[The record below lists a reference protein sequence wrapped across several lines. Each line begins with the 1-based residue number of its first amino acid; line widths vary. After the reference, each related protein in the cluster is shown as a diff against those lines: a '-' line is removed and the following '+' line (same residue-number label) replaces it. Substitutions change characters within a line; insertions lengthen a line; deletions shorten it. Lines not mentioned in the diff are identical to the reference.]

1 MKANSDNNFNMMFIN
16 PVKNNDPFPQSITV
30 EDVNIARRGDE
41 RLLGATFD
49 KELNLIAYKTC
60 VEKLRIN

>member
-1 MKANSDNNFNMMFIN
+1 MKANSDNNFNMMFII
-16 PVKNNDPFPQSITV
+16 PVRNDPFPQSITV
-30 EDVNIARRGDE
+30 KDVNIARRGDE